1 LIHDIPTNA
10 ELLERIE
17 REAVETMKASQAL
30 YVDGGDRAV
39 GKAASINDKSNNPQA
54 EVWGIGKSKL

>member
-1 LIHDIPTNA
+1 
-10 ELLERIE
+10 
-17 REAVETMKASQAL
+17 MKSSQAL
-30 YVDGGDRAV
+30 FVDDGSHAV